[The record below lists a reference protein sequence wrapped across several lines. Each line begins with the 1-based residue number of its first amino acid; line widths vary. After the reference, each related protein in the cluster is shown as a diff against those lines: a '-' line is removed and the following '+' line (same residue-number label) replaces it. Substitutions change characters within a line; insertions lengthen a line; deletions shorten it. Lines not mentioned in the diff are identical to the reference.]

1 LPPEFDYH
9 RAFARNLG
17 WVTEAEQAILRA
29 KRIAIAGLGGVGGS
43 HVLTL
48 TRLGIGA
55 FNIAD
60 FDTFDLPNFNRQAG
74 ASLRHLGRPKAEVL
88 AELAT
93 DINPGLDLRTFPQ
106 GVNRD
111 NLDAFLD
118 GVDLYVDSLDFFA
131 VETRRMVFAACA
143 EKGIPAITAAPLGMG
158 TAFLAF
164 MPGQMTFEE
173 YFRMEGRPESE
184 QLLRFLVGLS
194 PAMLQLKYLA
204 EKGRVNLDGH
214 EGPSTAMA
222 CELCAGIAGVNAL
235 KILLNRGAV
244 VAAPWGLHFDAYRNR
259 SKKTWRPWGNN
270 NPVQRL
276 MLRIARRTL
285 SPSGAAG
292 ATETQA
298 RPDTPIDRT
307 LDLARWAP
315 SGDNEQ
321 PWRFEVVSE
330 DHFVVHARDTRDW
343 CVYDLDG
350 RASQIAVGAL
360 LETIAIAASAERLEA
375 RFTRRVD
382 APEEKPLIDVHLTP
396 APNLGAHKLL
406 PFVKARVTQR
416 RPFSTRPLTTAQKTA
431 LEASVGAGY
440 RVIWVE
446 GSRRRWQMAKLLFRS
461 AHIRLTTRE
470 AWEVHRKNIEWGA
483 QFSKDRL
490 PAKAIGANPVT
501 LFIMRWALQKW
512 ERVQWLNRWL
522 AGTWPPRIEMDLVP
536 GYFCGAHFLIAADK
550 PLETI
555 DDYIAGGRA
564 VQRLWLTATSL
575 ALQFQPEMTPLIFS
589 RYARQSLRFT
599 DNDTCW
605 NRALD
610 IDEDLP
616 RLFAAG
622 NTQGLFMG
630 RIGSGAQPASRS
642 VRLAVSALRA
652 SHRLSSR
659 RSVRDSGACETCG
672 DVWYD
677 QQQSTMSEMP

>member
-1 LPPEFDYH
+1 MGPDFDYH

-43 HVLTL
+43 HVLAL

-88 AELAT
+88 GELAA
-93 DINPGLDLRTFPQ
+93 DINPELDLRTFPE

-158 TAFLAF
+158 AAFLAF

-173 YFRMEGRPESE
+173 YFRMEGKPESE

-194 PAMLQLKYLA
+194 PAMLQLRYLA

-222 CELCAGIAGVNAL
+222 CELCAGVAGANAL
-235 KILLNRGAV
+235 KILLNRGDV

-259 SKKTWRPWGNN
+259 LKKTWRPWGNN

-276 MLRIARRTL
+276 MLLIARRTL
-285 SPSGAAG
+285 SPSGTAA

-298 RPDTPIDRT
+298 RLDTPIERI

-321 PWRFEVVSE
+321 PWRFEIVAE
-330 DHFVVHARDTRDW
+330 DHFVVHAHDTRDW

-360 LETIAIAASAERLEA
+360 LETIAIAASAEGLEA

-382 APEEKPLIDVHLTP
+382 APEEKPLIDVYLQKAADP
-396 APNLGAHKLL
+396 GAHKLL

-416 RPFSTRPLTTAQKTA
+416 RPFQHKTPDRSA
-431 LEASVGAGY
+431 EKGAGSVGWCRLPGDLDRRQPQALADGETAVPQRPYPPDHTRGVGGAPEEY
-440 RVIWVE
+440 RV
-446 GSRRRWQMAKLLFRS
+446 
-461 AHIRLTTRE
+461 
-470 AWEVHRKNIEWGA
+470 
-483 QFSKDRL
+483 
-490 PAKAIGANPVT
+490 
-501 LFIMRWALQKW
+501 
-512 ERVQWLNRWL
+512 
-522 AGTWPPRIEMDLVP
+522 
-536 GYFCGAHFLIAADK
+536 
-550 PLETI
+550 
-555 DDYIAGGRA
+555 GRA
-564 VQRLWLTATSL
+564 VQRGPVAGPGDRRRCGDAESDEVGAA
-575 ALQFQPEMTPLIFS
+575 ALGACAADEPL
-589 RYARQSLRFT
+589 LRGHVAAAPA
-599 DNDTCW
+599 DGS
-605 NRALD
+605 
-610 IDEDLP
+610 
-616 RLFAAG
+616 AAG
-622 NTQGLFMG
+622 L
-630 RIGSGAQPASRS
+630 P
-642 VRLAVSALRA
+642 LRA
-652 SHRLSSR
+652 RTS
-659 RSVRDSGACETCG
+659 
-672 DVWYD
+672 
-677 QQQSTMSEMP
+677 

>member
-74 ASLRHLGRPKAEVL
+74 ASLRHLGRPKVEVL

-93 DINPGLDLRTFPQ
+93 DINPELDLRTFPQ

-222 CELCAGIAGVNAL
+222 CELCAGVAGVNAL
-235 KILLNRGAV
+235 KMLLNRGNV
-244 VAAPWGLHFDAYRNR
+244 IAAPWGLHFDAYRNR
-259 SKKTWRPWGNN
+259 TKKTWRPWGNN

-276 MLRIARRTL
+276 MLLIARRAL
-285 SPSGAAG
+285 APAVAASAG
-292 ATETQA
+292 QA
-298 RPDTPIDRT
+298 SEQPQSPIDRI

-330 DHFVVHARDTRDW
+330 DHFVVHAHDTRDW

-350 RASQIAVGAL
+350 RSSQIAVGAL

-375 RFTRRVD
+375 RFTCRVD
-382 APEEKPLIDVHLTP
+382 APEATPLIDVHLTRALEP
-396 APNLGAHKLL
+396 GTHKLL

-416 RPFSTRPLTTAQKTA
+416 RPFSTRPLTTTQKTA

-470 AWEVHRKNIEWGA
+470 AWEVHRKNIEWGV
-483 QFSKDRL
+483 QFSEDRL
-490 PAKAIGANPVT
+490 PDQAIGVDAVT
-501 LFIMRWALQKW
+501 LRIMKWVLQRW
-512 ERVQWLNRWL
+512 ERVQLMNRYF
-522 AGTWPPRIEMDLVP
+522 AGTWPPRLQMDLVP
-536 GYFCGAHFLIAADK
+536 GYLCAAHFLIVADK

-555 DDYIAGGRA
+555 DHYIDGGRA
-564 VQRLWLTATSL
+564 VQRFWLTACSL

-589 RYARQSLRFT
+589 RYSARSIRFAEAQYSIDLAKRVSGDLSVLT
-599 DNDTCW
+599 DRD
-605 NRALD
+605 ALTSVGVF
-610 IDEDLP
+610 L
-616 RLFAAG
+616 
-622 NTQGLFMG
+622 G
-630 RIGSGAQPASRS
+630 RIGIGPYPNARSTRMGLSR
-642 VRLAVSALRA
+642 LRVG
-652 SHRLSSR
+652 SSQAN
-659 RSVRDSGACETCG
+659 G
-672 DVWYD
+672 
-677 QQQSTMSEMP
+677 

>member
-1 LPPEFDYH
+1 LSSAFDYH

-43 HVLTL
+43 HILTL
-48 TRLGIGA
+48 TRLGVGA

-88 AELAT
+88 AELAAE
-93 DINPGLDLRTFPQ
+93 INPELDLRTFPQ
-106 GVNRD
+106 GVSCD

-131 VETRRMVFAACA
+131 VETRRTVFAACA

-158 TAFLAF
+158 AAFLAF

-173 YFRMEGRPESE
+173 YFRMEGQPESE

-194 PAMLQLKYLA
+194 PAMLQLRYLA

-222 CELCAGIAGVNAL
+222 CELCAGVAGANAL
-235 KILLNRGAV
+235 KILLNRGDV

-259 SKKTWRPWGNN
+259 LKKTWRPWGNN
-270 NPVQRL
+270 NPLQRL
-276 MLRIARRTL
+276 MLLIARRTL
-285 SPSGAAG
+285 SPSGAAA

-298 RPDTPIDRT
+298 RLDTPIERI

-321 PWRFEVVSE
+321 PWRFEIVAE
-330 DHFVVHARDTRDW
+330 NHFVVHAHDTRDW

-360 LETIAIAASAERLEA
+360 LETIAIAAAAEGLEA

-382 APEEKPLIDVHLTP
+382 APEERPLIDVRLQKAADP
-396 APNLGAHKLL
+396 GAHKLL

-416 RPFSTRPLTTAQKTA
+416 RPFSTRPLTAAQKAA
-431 LEASVGAGY
+431 LEESVGAGY
-440 RVIWVE
+440 RVIWLE
-446 GSRRRWQMAKLLFRS
+446 GGRKRWQMAKLLFRS
-461 AHIRLTTRE
+461 AHIRLTTGE

-483 QFSKDRL
+483 QFSEDRL
-490 PAKAIGANPVT
+490 PDKAIGVDPVT
-501 LFIMRWALQKW
+501 LTIMKWVLQRW
-512 ERVQWLNRWL
+512 ERVQLMNRYF
-522 AGTWPPRIEMDLVP
+522 AGTWPPRLQMDLLP
-536 GYFCGAHFLIAADK
+536 GYRCAAHFMIVADK

-555 DDYIAGGRA
+555 DDHIVGGRA
-564 VQRLWLTATSL
+564 MQRFWLTASSL
-575 ALQFQPEMTPLIFS
+575 ALQFQPEMTPVIFS
-589 RYARQSLRFT
+589 RYSQQGIRFT
-599 DNDTCW
+599 GDEAAVA
-605 NRALD
+605 RARW
-610 IDEDLP
+610 IATELP
-616 RLFAAG
+616 RLAG
-622 NTQGLFMG
+622 FVGESSSPVFMG
-630 RIGSGAQPASRS
+630 RIGVATRPIARS
-642 VRLAVSALRA
+642 VRL
-652 SHRLSSR
+652 RLDR
-659 RSVRDSGACETCG
+659 LLTHH
-672 DVWYD
+672 
-677 QQQSTMSEMP
+677 

>member
-1 LPPEFDYH
+1 MSPVFDYH
-9 RAFARNLG
+9 RAFARNFG

-43 HVLTL
+43 HILTL

-60 FDTFDLPNFNRQAG
+60 FDTFDVPNFNRQAG

-88 AELAT
+88 AELAA
-93 DINPGLDLRTFPQ
+93 DINPELDLRTFPE

-158 TAFLAF
+158 AAFLAF
-164 MPGQMTFEE
+164 MPGQMTFEK
-173 YFRMEGRPESE
+173 YFRMEGKPESE

-194 PAMLQLKYLA
+194 PAMLQLRYLA

-222 CELCAGIAGVNAL
+222 CELCAGVAGANAL
-235 KILLNRGAV
+235 KILLNRGDV

-259 SKKTWRPWGNN
+259 LKKTWRPWGNN

-285 SPSGAAG
+285 SPSGTAA
-292 ATETQA
+292 ATEDPA
-298 RPDTPIDRT
+298 RPQTPIERI

-321 PWRFEVVSE
+321 PWRFEILSD
-330 DHFVVHARDTRDW
+330 DHFVVHAHDTRDW

-360 LETIAIAASAERLEA
+360 LETIAIAASAEGLDA
-375 RFTRRVD
+375 RFARRAD
-382 APEEKPLIDVHLTP
+382 APDAKPLFDVQLVRAAEP
-396 APNLGAHKLL
+396 APHKLL

-416 RPFSTRPLTTAQKTA
+416 RPFSTRPLTAAQKRA

-440 RVIWVE
+440 RVIWIE
-446 GSRRRWQMAKLLFRS
+446 GTRKRWQMAKLLFRS

-470 AWEVHRKNIEWGA
+470 AWEVHSKTIEWGA
-483 QFSKDRL
+483 QFSEDRL
-490 PAKAIGANPVT
+490 PDQAIGVDAVT
-501 LFIMRWALQKW
+501 LKIMKWVLQRW
-512 ERVQWLNRWL
+512 ERVQLMNRYF
-522 AGTWPPRIEMDLVP
+522 AGTWPPRLQMDLLP
-536 GYFCGAHFLIAADK
+536 GYRCAAHFLLAADK
-550 PLETI
+550 PLVTI

-564 VQRLWLTATSL
+564 TQRFWLTASSL

-589 RYARQSLRFT
+589 CYSDRAIKFTETQNSIALAKKTSSDLTVLAECKGLTSIGVFLGRVGVAPYPFARSVRM
-599 DNDTCW
+599 
-605 NRALD
+605 
-610 IDEDLP
+610 DLP
-616 RLFAAG
+616 RLS
-622 NTQGLFMG
+622 
-630 RIGSGAQPASRS
+630 IRS
-642 VRLAVSALRA
+642 NSAN
-652 SHRLSSR
+652 
-659 RSVRDSGACETCG
+659 G
-672 DVWYD
+672 
-677 QQQSTMSEMP
+677 

>member
-1 LPPEFDYH
+1 MPPDFDYH

-88 AELAT
+88 AELAR
-93 DINPGLDLRTFPQ
+93 DINPELELRSFPQ
-106 GVNRD
+106 GVNCD

-143 EKGIPAITAAPLGMG
+143 ERGIPAITAAPLGMG

-173 YFRMEGRPESE
+173 YFRMEGQPESE

-194 PAMLQLKYLA
+194 PAMLQLTYLA
-204 EKGRVNLDGH
+204 EKGRVNLEGH

-222 CELCAGIAGVNAL
+222 CDLCAGVACANAL
-235 KILLNRGAV
+235 KILLNRGDV
-244 VAAPWGLHFDAYRNR
+244 VAAPMGLHFDAYRNR
-259 SKKTWRPWGNN
+259 LKKTWRPWGIN

-276 MLRIARRTL
+276 MLMIARRSLT
-285 SPSGAAG
+285 PAPPIGTDPAPP
-292 ATETQA
+292 Q
-298 RPDTPIDRT
+298 TPIERI

-321 PWRFEVVSE
+321 PWRFEFV
-330 DHFVVHARDTRDW
+330 DDGHFIVHAHDTRDW

-360 LETIAIAASAERLEA
+360 LETIAIAASAEGLQATFA
-375 RFTRRVD
+375 RRSD
-382 APEEKPLIDVHLTP
+382 APEEKPLIDVHLQRAAEP
-396 APNLGAHKLL
+396 VQHKLL

-416 RPFSTRPLTTAQKTA
+416 RPFSTRPLTDAQKKA
-431 LEASVGAGY
+431 LEASVGVGH
-440 RVIWVE
+440 RVLWIE
-446 GSRRRWQMAKLLFRS
+446 GPRKRWQMAKLLFRS
-461 AHIRLTTRE
+461 AYIRLTTRE
-470 AWEVHRKNIEWGA
+470 AWEVHRRNIEWGA
-483 QFSKDRL
+483 QFSEDRL
-490 PAKAIGANPVT
+490 PDQAIGVDAVT
-501 LFIMRWALQKW
+501 LKIMKWVLQRW
-512 ERVQWLNRWL
+512 ERVQFMNRYL
-522 AGTWPPRIEMDLVP
+522 AGTWPPRLQMDLLP
-536 GYFCGAHFLIAADK
+536 GYRCAAHFLIVADK
-550 PLETI
+550 PLEAI

-564 VQRLWLTATSL
+564 VQRFWLTATSL
-575 ALQFQPEMTPLIFS
+575 ALQFQPEMTPLIFA
-589 RYARQSLRFT
+589 RYGERSIRFTAEQGADAAVPRIRTGLSKLFVNAELAHGVFLGRVGVGALPRARSLR
-599 DNDTCW
+599 
-605 NRALD
+605 L
-610 IDEDLP
+610 
-616 RLFAAG
+616 
-622 NTQGLFMG
+622 
-630 RIGSGAQPASRS
+630 
-642 VRLAVSALRA
+642 ALRNLIA
-652 SHRLSSR
+652 
-659 RSVRDSGACETCG
+659 GP
-672 DVWYD
+672 
-677 QQQSTMSEMP
+677 STGSA